1 MQLGLGFSPLQSGTV
16 VLPLAIAFTIVSRIA
31 GPRAQRRGVAALIE
45 GCAVQI
51 VGLAILGTAV
61 AAAGPLEAPTL
72 AVLLVVFGIGQA
84 MVMAPLYGLVL
95 SQVPTAHAGSG
106 GGVLSTVQQI
116 GNGSG
121 VAVVGALYYA
131 AQATHSAD
139 YAFLASLAVLAMAVA
154 VTVALLH
161 VLGRVAA

>member
-1 MQLGLGFSPLQSGTV
+1 MQLGLGFSPLQSGTT
-16 VLPLAIAFTIVSRIA
+16 VLPLAIAFAVVSRIA
-31 GPRAQRRGVAALIE
+31 EPRVQRRGVAALIE

-51 VGLAILGTAV
+51 VGLAVVGTAV
-61 AAAGPLEAPTL
+61 AAAGTLEAPAL

-95 SQVPTAHAGSG
+95 SKVPTAHVGSG

-139 YAFLASLAVLAMAVA
+139 YALLASLGTLAMAIA
-154 VTVALLH
+154 IAAGLRM
-161 VLGRVAA
+161 LGRVAA